1 MWGARV
7 SFLLWERAGPITPI
21 RPGPM
26 QGKTVL
32 VIEDND
38 DSREIYRSI
47 LEHHGFRVRLC
58 VTAEDGLG
66 IARRERPDIIMMDL
80 GLPEMDGVSATR
92 LLKSD
97 PETAAIPV
105 LVITVHAQ
113 PGDLADAHAAGCDEY
128 IVKPADP
135 SAVAARLA
143 EMLGD
148 PAAR

>member
-1 MWGARV
+1 
-7 SFLLWERAGPITPI
+7 
-21 RPGPM
+21 M

-47 LEHHGFRVRLC
+47 LEHHGFRVVLA
-58 VTAEDGLG
+58 TTGEDGVAA
-66 IARRERPDIIMMDL
+66 ARRERPDIIVMDL
-80 GLPEMDGVSATR
+80 QLPEMDGVSATR

-113 PGDLADAHAAGCDEY
+113 ADDLAGAHAAGCDEY

-148 PAAR
+148 PAPR